1 MTQPR
6 PVADPV
12 LDSALDPGSDAGT
25 RRPGQAAL
33 SIENLTVQVEDKCV
47 LRDLCLELYPG
58 ELVALMGPNGS
69 GKTSL
74 LLTLAGHPAYEC
86 LAGRVRLGE
95 TDLMSL
101 PPHVR
106 SRRGLF
112 LSFQTPVGL
121 EGVTAMNFLCEMMTA
136 QEEERARDENTP
148 ETPLPSGSGEAVA
161 PPAVAPPRGRSNRIQ
176 LVRAIREKA
185 AQIGIPSEM
194 LTRPVNVGFS
204 GGEKKRFDLLQLALL
219 EPSVVLLDEM
229 DSGLDVDSM
238 KKVLATLRALRHP
251 DRVFLVVSHYRH
263 FVENLE
269 PDRVCVLVAGTLERI
284 GGLGLVTELERRG
297 YAQVLRRPGIQAGPE
312 TP

>member
-6 PVADPV
+6 PVADP
-12 LDSALDPGSDAGT
+12 ALDPGSDAGT

-47 LRDLCLELYPG
+47 LKDLCLELYPG

-112 LSFQTPVGL
+112 LSFQTPV
-121 EGVTAMNFLCEMMTA
+121 AW
-136 QEEERARDENTP
+136 RA
-148 ETPLPSGSGEAVA
+148 S
-161 PPAVAPPRGRSNRIQ
+161 PR
-176 LVRAIREKA
+176 
-185 AQIGIPSEM
+185 
-194 LTRPVNVGFS
+194 
-204 GGEKKRFDLLQLALL
+204 
-219 EPSVVLLDEM
+219 
-229 DSGLDVDSM
+229 
-238 KKVLATLRALRHP
+238 
-251 DRVFLVVSHYRH
+251 
-263 FVENLE
+263 
-269 PDRVCVLVAGTLERI
+269 
-284 GGLGLVTELERRG
+284 
-297 YAQVLRRPGIQAGPE
+297 
-312 TP
+312 